1 MGAADFRQRQ
11 RPYVL
16 GQLTSA
22 SVSARLDSAPQ
33 LASTWAMAI
42 WYALLLQPLLRAAPA
57 AKDAAD
63 MQA

>member
-1 MGAADFRQRQ
+1 
-11 RPYVL
+11 
-16 GQLTSA
+16 
-22 SVSARLDSAPQ
+22 LDSAPQ

-63 MQA
+63 LQA